1 VAGRG
6 YIVAVLLALGAG
18 ALVAWQLS
26 STHDTTCFLKAV
38 RAGSVTRSAKER
50 EQAKDATTYF
60 INHCKGNRWETV
72 VSHLQVDKTDELEA
86 KSALVVWI
94 LLLAATAAF
103 AAFVGVRA
111 VAIIREVDP
120 PRDGRFIG
128 LCVGALALAAVPF
141 LVYQGLHEFAD
152 VELSRFDAFE
162 HPQLVWAQVLI
173 AALLVP
179 AIVGIEAIGRVAA
192 VRPLALPEA
201 ARLGSRMREL
211 LGMLGVILSLIV
223 LDTGARSK
231 AIDKLQGGE
240 ALPSTI
246 VVLYGLLYVLVL
258 ALLYVPVQQRWAT
271 TTTSLISDEVAQQLS
286 GASLPGTPG
295 FHPSEL
301 SLKKQLSETLGVE
314 GPLQSIRASVA
325 VLSPVIAAAVASL
338 FS

>member
-1 VAGRG
+1 
-6 YIVAVLLALGAG
+6 
-18 ALVAWQLS
+18 
-26 STHDTTCFLKAV
+26 
-38 RAGSVTRSAKER
+38 
-50 EQAKDATTYF
+50 
-60 INHCKGNRWETV
+60 
-72 VSHLQVDKTDELEA
+72 
-86 KSALVVWI
+86 
-94 LLLAATAAF
+94 
-103 AAFVGVRA
+103 
-111 VAIIREVDP
+111 
-120 PRDGRFIG
+120 
-128 LCVGALALAAVPF
+128 
-141 LVYQGLHEFAD
+141 
-152 VELSRFDAFE
+152 
-162 HPQLVWAQVLI
+162 
-173 AALLVP
+173 
-179 AIVGIEAIGRVAA
+179 
-192 VRPLALPEA
+192 
-201 ARLGSRMREL
+201 
-211 LGMLGVILSLIV
+211 MLGVILSLIV

>member
-162 HPQLVWAQVLI
+162 HPQLLWAQVLI
-173 AALLVP
+173 AALL
-179 AIVGIEAIGRVAA
+179 AGDRWHRGDRQGRRGAA
-192 VRPLALPEA
+192 ASSPRSRTPRLANA
-201 ARLGSRMREL
+201 GA